1 MRGLA
6 LSLII
11 HVGIIAAGAVYLPSA
26 VREFEASPVVPV
38 DLVTLADVTN
48 VRAAA
53 PEPEPEPEI
62 EEDPVEEVPE
72 EEPTIDD
79 AIAEP
84 VPAVEPEPAAPESE
98 PELIDITPTEPE
110 PDPEPVEPE
119 PEPEPEDE
127 IVVTGSR
134 IEREDVPA
142 TDSLADLLGDLEREV
157 AEAREERAEDTAE
170 TRRRSAGA
178 GTEMTATLTDLL
190 NSHIRQSRCWRI
202 SLDAPYPEQRVVT
215 VTMNLNRDGTISGS
229 PRIDEARS
237 RDLNDRF
244 RPVVRERALRAA
256 VQCAPYPLPPAQYD
270 QWRLIRVNFG
280 PDNSTP

>member
-11 HVGIIAAGAVYLPSA
+11 HAGIIAAGAVYLPSA
-26 VREFEASPVVPV
+26 VREFEISPVVPV
-38 DLVTLADVTN
+38 ELVTLSDVTN

-53 PEPEPEPEI
+53 PEPEPEAE
-62 EEDPVEEVPE
+62 EEDPVEDTPD
-72 EEPTIDD
+72 EEPTVEDEIV
-79 AIAEP
+79 EP
-84 VPAVEPEPAAPESE
+84 LAAVDPEPAAAEVE

-110 PDPEPVEPE
+110 PDPVEPE
-119 PEPEPEDE
+119 PEPEPEEEE
-127 IVVTGSR
+127 ITVTGSR
-134 IEREDVPA
+134 ISEPEPVVNSFANDLA
-142 TDSLADLLGDLEREV
+142 NLEASLASD
-157 AEAREERAEDTAE
+157 RAERDAE
-170 TRRRSAGA
+170 QAEQVRQSAGA
-178 GTEMTATLTDLL
+178 GTDMTATLTDMV
-190 NSHIRQSRCWRI
+190 NSHILRSRCWRI
-202 SLDAPYPEQRVVT
+202 SLDAPYPERRVVT
-215 VTMNLNRDGTISGS
+215 IEMSLNRDGTISGS
-229 PRIDEARS
+229 PRIDEGRS

>member
-1 MRGLA
+1 
-6 LSLII
+6 
-11 HVGIIAAGAVYLPSA
+11 
-26 VREFEASPVVPV
+26 
-38 DLVTLADVTN
+38 
-48 VRAAA
+48 
-53 PEPEPEPEI
+53 
-62 EEDPVEEVPE
+62 
-72 EEPTIDD
+72 
-79 AIAEP
+79 
-84 VPAVEPEPAAPESE
+84 
-98 PELIDITPTEPE
+98 
-110 PDPEPVEPE
+110 
-119 PEPEPEDE
+119 
-127 IVVTGSR
+127 
-134 IEREDVPA
+134 
-142 TDSLADLLGDLEREV
+142 
-157 AEAREERAEDTAE
+157 
-170 TRRRSAGA
+170 
-178 GTEMTATLTDLL
+178 MTATLTDLL